1 LLQGAHRRL
10 QVPARGARR
19 PVIAA
24 DAGGQGRSQSAALT
38 HPRGGHRMTTKLTL
52 AELESSEERELG
64 TSEWET
70 IDQKQ
75 IDLFAEATHDH
86 QWIHVDPDMAAQGP
100 FGTTVAHGYLSL
112 SMLPYFVSQV
122 LHVTDVRMGMNY
134 GTEKIRF
141 TAPVPVDSQV
151 RLKATLRGS
160 ERRGEGVLYRLGV
173 EIEIRDSDK
182 ATLVGEVLYL
192 VF

>member
-1 LLQGAHRRL
+1 
-10 QVPARGARR
+10 
-19 PVIAA
+19 
-24 DAGGQGRSQSAALT
+24 
-38 HPRGGHRMTTKLTL
+38 MTTKLTL
-52 AELESSEERELG
+52 AELEASEERDLG
-64 TSEWET
+64 TSDWET
-70 IDQKQ
+70 VDQKQ

-122 LHVTDVRMGMNY
+122 LSVSDARMGINY

-141 TAPVPVDSQV
+141 TAPVPVGSQV
-151 RLKATLRGS
+151 RLKAALRSS
-160 ERRGEGVLYRLGV
+160 ERRGEGVLYRIAV
-173 EIEIRDSDK
+173 EIEIRDSEK
-182 ATLVGEVLYL
+182 PALVGEVLYL

>member
-1 LLQGAHRRL
+1 M
-10 QVPARGARR
+10 
-19 PVIAA
+19 
-24 DAGGQGRSQSAALT
+24 S
-38 HPRGGHRMTTKLTL
+38 TKLTL

-64 TSEWET
+64 TSNWET

-75 IDLFAEATHDH
+75 IVLFEEATHDH
-86 QWIHVDPDMAAQGP
+86 QWIHVDPEMAAQGP

-122 LHVTDVRMGMNY
+122 LNVTDVRMGINY

-141 TAPVPVDSQV
+141 TAPVPVGSQV
-151 RLKATLRGS
+151 RLKATLRSS

-173 EIEIRDSDK
+173 EIEIRDSEK
-182 ATLVGEVLYL
+182 PALVGEVLYL

>member
-1 LLQGAHRRL
+1 
-10 QVPARGARR
+10 
-19 PVIAA
+19 
-24 DAGGQGRSQSAALT
+24 
-38 HPRGGHRMTTKLTL
+38 MTTKLTL
-52 AELESSEERELG
+52 AELEAAEELELG
-64 TSEWET
+64 TSSWET
-70 IDQKQ
+70 IDQTQ

-86 QWIHVDPDMAAQGP
+86 QWIHVDPEMAAQGP

-122 LHVTDVRMGMNY
+122 LNVTDVRMGINY

-141 TAPVPVDSQV
+141 TAPVPVGSQV
-151 RLKATLRGS
+151 RLKATLRSS

-173 EIEIRDSDK
+173 EIEIRDSEK
-182 ATLVGEVLYL
+182 PALVGEVLYL